1 MTERP
6 GLTERLRDRLG
17 EVEYTHDAVVA
28 LIGTTA
34 HEALGRNETV
44 PAYRATSGGGPLA
57 TLIRLWLLQRV
68 VSVEEAE
75 RALGDL
81 VDPLCG
87 AGILRRTMSEVAA
100 AVDIRPYQAD
110 DRHLWLA
117 SDLTPGLDGRQPRV
131 GADHVLGISPAA
143 LSLASL
149 TVRDRRARALD
160 LGTGCG
166 VQALHLAEHVEEV
179 VATDVNQRALWLTRL
194 NASLNEVRVETRAG
208 DLFEPVAGE
217 RFDLVVTNPP
227 FVISPGTGERLV
239 YRDSGLPGDQVVER
253 LVRGMPGHLA
263 AGGFGHV
270 LANWMITRDR
280 PWQERIGDWLDPS
293 CDAWVVQ
300 RETVDLPGYVEL
312 WLKDAGLHGAPDYA
326 ERYDTWLSWLEEQG
340 VVAIGFGW
348 LTVHHRGHSS
358 GRASGSGD
366 HRLEEWPWEVEQP
379 LGGEIA
385 AHFARVDALRERPD
399 GGLAAV
405 RARLRPDV
413 RQETFGAAGAADPG
427 QIVLRQQTGLRRARQ
442 VDTREAA
449 LAGACDGDLTLGQI
463 AAALDD
469 LLGPGADDLATA
481 RELVA
486 EGFLDLP
493 ATAP

>member
-1 MTERP
+1 MDET
-6 GLTERLRDRLG
+6 LIARLRDRL
-17 EVEYTHDAVVA
+17 EETAYTHDGVLS

-44 PAYRATSGGGPLA
+44 PAYRATTGGSPLA
-57 TLIRLWLLQRV
+57 TLVRLWLLQRTV
-68 VSVEEAE
+68 PIDEAE

-81 VDPLCG
+81 IDPLCR
-87 AGILRRTMSEVAA
+87 AGVLRRTMSEVAA
-100 AVDIRPYQAD
+100 AVDIRPYEAD
-110 DRHLWLA
+110 DRHLWVA
-117 SDLTPGLDGRQPRV
+117 SDLTPGLDGRQPLV
-131 GADHVLGISPAA
+131 GTDHVLGISPAA
-143 LSLASL
+143 LSLASI
-149 TVRDRRARALD
+149 TVRDRRTRALD

-166 VQALHLAEHVEEV
+166 VQALHLADHVDEV

-194 NASLNEVRVETRAG
+194 NAGLNGAGVETRAG
-208 DLFEPVAGE
+208 SLFEPVEGE
-217 RFDLVVTNPP
+217 RFDLIVTNPP

-253 LVRGMPGHLA
+253 IVRGLPGHLA
-263 AGGFGHV
+263 DGGYGHV
-270 LANWMITRDR
+270 LANWMITRDV
-280 PWQERIGDWLDPS
+280 PWDERVGAWLDPD

-300 RETVDLPGYVEL
+300 RESVDLPRYVEL

-326 ERYDTWLSWLEEQG
+326 QRYDTWLSWLEEQG
-340 VVAIGFGW
+340 VEAIGFGW
-348 LTVHHRGHSS
+348 LTV
-358 GRASGSGD
+358 RASGRDGGGD

-379 LGGEIA
+379 LGGEVT
-385 AHFARVDALRERPD
+385 AHFARVDALRESAD
-399 GGLAAV
+399 LASA

-413 RQETFGAAGAADPG
+413 RQETFGAAGAEDPG
-427 QIVLRQQTGLRRARQ
+427 QIVLRQQAGLRRARQ

-486 EGFLDLP
+486 DGFLDLLG
-493 ATAP
+493 TAS